1 MKRVLTRIA
10 AATLLAGLPFAASAG
25 HDDDDDRRHG
35 GNKHERYHNE
45 DQHWKRS
52 KHAHH
57 YYQKDRYYRAPPR
70 VVHHHY
76 EHAPRVIERPVYV
89 PVVPHN
95 RVDVRL
101 PLPHADVGFR
111 LFF

>member
-1 MKRVLTRIA
+1 MKRVLTSIA
-10 AATLLAGLPFAASAG
+10 AATLLAGLPFAASAD

-35 GNKHERYHNE
+35 GNKHERYHSH

-57 YYQKDRYYRAPPR
+57 YYQEDRYYRAP
-70 VVHHHY
+70 
-76 EHAPRVIERPVYV
+76 PRVIERPVYV